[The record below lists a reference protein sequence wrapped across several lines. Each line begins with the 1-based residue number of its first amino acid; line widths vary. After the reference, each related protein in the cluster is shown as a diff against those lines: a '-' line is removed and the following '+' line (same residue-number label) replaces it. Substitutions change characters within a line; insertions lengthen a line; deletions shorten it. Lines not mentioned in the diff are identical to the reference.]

1 LKTQGRFSKR
11 PISQQRL
18 PLPFDLESFLRT
30 LRSKTKVIELNEKD
44 NIFVQGEPAGAV
56 FYVQKGRV
64 KLTIVSEQGKAAIIG
79 VLNDGNFF
87 GEGCM
92 AGQALRMMTASAITD
107 CTLLRIEKPAM
118 MAALHERH
126 DFSEFFIA
134 YVLSRNIRYEADLVD
149 HLFNSTE
156 KRLARILLLLAH
168 YGKEGQPQRIVPKV
182 GHETLAQMLGTT
194 RPQISHFMNKFRKLG
209 FIEYTGRLKGRLE
222 VHSSLLNM
230 ILHE

>member
-1 LKTQGRFSKR
+1 M
-11 PISQQRL
+11 
-18 PLPFDLESFLRT
+18 ESFLRT
-30 LRSKTKVIELNEKD
+30 LRSKTKVIEFSKKA
-44 NIFVQGEPAGAV
+44 NIFVQGQPAGAV

-64 KLTIVSEQGKAAIIG
+64 KLTVISEQGKAAIIG
-79 VLNDGNFF
+79 ILNEGDFC
-87 GEGCM
+87 GEGSM

-107 CTLLRIEKPAM
+107 CTLLRIEKAAM

-134 YVLSRNIRYEADLVD
+134 YMLSRSVRLEADLVD
-149 HLFNSTE
+149 QFFNSTE
-156 KRLARILLLLAH
+156 KRLARILLLLAR

-182 GHETLAQMLGTT
+182 GHETLAQMVGTT
-194 RPQISHFMNKFRKLG
+194 RPQVSHFMNKFQKLG

>member
-1 LKTQGRFSKR
+1 LKTQGRFAKR
-11 PISQQRL
+11 PISPQRL
-18 PLPFDLESFLRT
+18 PLPFDVESFLRT
-30 LRSKTKVIELNEKD
+30 LRSKIKVIEFGKKGNV
-44 NIFVQGEPAGAV
+44 FVQGDPADAV

-64 KLTIVSEQGKAAIIG
+64 KLTVVSEQGKAGIIG

-118 MAALHERH
+118 VAALHERH

-134 YVLSRNIRYEADLVD
+134 YELSRNIRYEADLVD
-149 HLFNSTE
+149 QLFNSTE

-168 YGKEGQPQRIVPKV
+168 YGKEGQRQRIVPKV
-182 GHETLAQMLGTT
+182 SHDTLAQMVGTT
-194 RPQISHFMNKFRKLG
+194 RPQVSHFMNKFRKLG
-209 FIEYTGRLKGRLE
+209 LIEYTGRLKGRLE